1 MNISAIIGIYVTET
15 AQIKKSIYLNWR
27 DSPYSRFG
35 FVLFYCYAHSF
46 FMQKKNRGECP
57 IRELAHTQD
66 IVAQYNR
73 RTGL

>member
-1 MNISAIIGIYVTET
+1 MNISAIIGICVTET

-46 FMQKKNRGECP
+46 FMKKKIEVGVLFVNS
-57 IRELAHTQD
+57 HTHK
-66 IVAQYNR
+66 
-73 RTGL
+73 T